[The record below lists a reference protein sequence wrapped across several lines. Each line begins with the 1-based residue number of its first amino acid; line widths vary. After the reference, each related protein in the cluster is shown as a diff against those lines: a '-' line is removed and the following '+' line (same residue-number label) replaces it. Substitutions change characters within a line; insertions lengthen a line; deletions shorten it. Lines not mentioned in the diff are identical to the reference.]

1 MKNVNLF
8 TANLEGRALIQE
20 KAATRK
26 ATAAALANF
35 AASIDAEFTKVI
47 KDTDRRARNVAN
59 AAKGRYQTAAA
70 VVENCFPYQ
79 TAAGVLLTRA
89 AVRDESG
96 EITGHVW
103 AEKKLTAAAARGIV
117 RAALDNFT
125 KTVGRP
131 EIERHEIGE
140 SAE

>member
-1 MKNVNLF
+1 MKAINLF
-8 TANLEGRALIQE
+8 TSNLEGRALIQE

-47 KDTDRRARNVAN
+47 KDQDRRARNVAN

-79 TAAGVLLTRA
+79 TAAGELLTRA
-89 AVRDESG
+89 AVRDDAG
-96 EITGHVW
+96 TVTGHVW
-103 AEKKLTAAAARGIV
+103 QVKKLTAAAARGIV

-125 KTVGRP
+125 KTVGAP
-131 EIERHEIGE
+131 VVERHEPGE
-140 SAE
+140 IA